1 MRDHLARFCL
11 LPAIVIGIVL
21 VGISLGAISAT
32 TTAPSA
38 DSRRSTRDPAGL
50 VAHEW
55 GTFTSI
61 AGEAGQAVEW
71 LPAQA
76 PSELPCFVRR
86 IRVGAKGLLAGTVRM
101 ETPVIYFYSPT
112 DVTVNAKVRF
122 KEGAI
127 SEWYPQ
133 AAVTPAAIEPD
144 KFARPGFEATIEWS
158 DIKVTPRVAENF
170 PADSSSDHYYAAR
183 RTDAAPLQV
192 GRDQEKFLFYRGVGR
207 FTPPLTAIV
216 RNDEAIDV
224 RNDTGEPLGTV
235 VLFENRGG
243 TVRYQIRQATGASIR
258 VTGQSPRGELTAL
271 YDALERMLVSAGLYP
286 KEAAAMV
293 ATWRDSWFEEG
304 TRLLYVVPR
313 ANIDTVLPLDIRPR
327 PVETTRVFVGRM
339 ELMTTRT
346 LDDVKGAILRN
357 DRPALYKYGRF
368 FTPIVNRI
376 RAQAAFDELGVIQ
389 QQLPSIYGSW
399 PWTRMACP
407 QSP

>member
-1 MRDHLARFCL
+1 MRDHLARFGL
-11 LPAIVIGIVL
+11 LPAIFV
-21 VGISLGAISAT
+21 AISAT
-32 TTAPSA
+32 TIAPSA

-71 LPAQA
+71 QPAQA

-86 IRVGAKGLLAGTVRM
+86 VRVGAKGLLSGTVRM
-101 ETPVIYFYSPT
+101 ETPVIYFYAPT

-133 AAVTPAAIEPD
+133 AAVTPASIEPG
-144 KFARPGFEATIEWS
+144 KFARPGFESTIEWS

-170 PADSSSDHYYAAR
+170 PTDSLSSHYYAAR

-192 GRDQEKFLFYRGVGR
+192 GREQEKFLFYRGVGR

-216 RNDEAIDV
+216 RDDDAIDV
-224 RNDTGEPLGTV
+224 RNDTGEALGTL

-243 TVRYQIRQATGASIR
+243 TIRYQIRQATGASVR
-258 VTGQSPRGELTAL
+258 LTGESPQGELTEL

-304 TRLLYVVPR
+304 TRIFYIVPR

-339 ELMTTRT
+339 ELMTRRT
-346 LDDVKGAILRN
+346 LDDLKGAILRN

-368 FTPIVNRI
+368 FTPIVDRI
-376 RAQAAFDELGVIQ
+376 RARASFEDLGVIQ
-389 QQLPSIYGSW
+389 RQLPSIYGSW
-399 PWTRMACP
+399 PWTPTACP

>member
-1 MRDHLARFCL
+1 MRNCLARCCL
-11 LPAIVIGIVL
+11 LPAVV
-21 VGISLGAISAT
+21 VAISLGAISAT

-38 DSRRSTRDPAGL
+38 HSERSTRDPAGL

-61 AGEAGQAVEW
+61 AGESGHATEW
-71 LPAQA
+71 LPAQG

-86 IRVGAKGLLAGTVRM
+86 ARVGAKGLLAGTVRM

-122 KEGAI
+122 REGAI
-127 SEWYPQ
+127 SEWYPH
-133 AAVTPAAIEPD
+133 AAVTPASIEPD

-158 DIKVTPRVAENF
+158 NIQVTPRAAETF
-170 PADSSSDHYYAAR
+170 PSDSASSHYYAAR

-192 GRDQEKFLFYRGVGR
+192 GREPEKFLFYRGVGR

-216 RNDEAIDV
+216 RSDEAIDV

-243 TVRYQIRQATGASIR
+243 TTRYQIRQATGASIR
-258 VTGQSPRGELTAL
+258 VSGQAPRGELPAL

-304 TRLLYVVPR
+304 TRILYIVPR

-339 ELMTTRT
+339 ELMTART
-346 LDDVKGAILRN
+346 LDDVKGALLRN
-357 DRPALYKYGRF
+357 DRRALYKYGRF
-368 FTPIVNRI
+368 FTPIVDRI
-376 RAQAAFDELGVIQ
+376 RAQAAVDELAAIQ

-399 PWTRMACP
+399 PWTRTACP